1 MKARLKIIG
10 GEASL
15 KFQCVGVHKRMYQ
28 VGFSF
33 FFVCLWEKK
42 MEPMHS
48 YTFLHHYS
56 KSLRAFDDFIETSH
70 SHFFFCLLSPSTCS
84 PRATWIPHTPPHST
98 CLTRAWDV
106 HPSVANCV
114 RSGINRPHKST
125 LQIKWDRF
133 EREQISGAVRDITC
147 QQKITSKRAKASNNQ
162 PLDRYS
168 EVFVYI
174 C

>member
-28 VGFSF
+28 VGFF
-33 FFVCLWEKK
+33 FFCLPLRKKDGTHAFIHIFASLFQIPACLWWLYWNL
-42 MEPMHS
+42 PQP
-48 YTFLHHYS
+48 L
-56 KSLRAFDDFIETSH
+56 
-70 SHFFFCLLSPSTCS
+70 FFCLLSPSMCS
-84 PRATWIPHTPPHST
+84 PHATWIPHTPPHST
-98 CLTRAWDV
+98 CLKRAWDV
-106 HPSVANCV
+106 LPSVANCV
-114 RSGINRPHKST
+114 RSGINRPHTST

-168 EVFVYI
+168 EVFVNI